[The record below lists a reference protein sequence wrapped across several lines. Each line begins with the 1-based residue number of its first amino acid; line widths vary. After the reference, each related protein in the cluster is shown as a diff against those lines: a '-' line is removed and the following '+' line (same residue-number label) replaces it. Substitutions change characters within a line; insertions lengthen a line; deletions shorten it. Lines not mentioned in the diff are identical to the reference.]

1 MWKVLKYGRYVAEVV
16 RKDFYGHRWS
26 LEISRKRLSACVSSP
41 KVSPPKEERVFH
53 SWVRRQNADD
63 EQTEVDDAFLSG
75 KIYRR
80 RPFNFQHL
88 PPTICST
95 TRSRD
100 QAELHKFV

>member
-53 SWVRRQNADD
+53 SWVRRHNADD
-63 EQTEVDDAFLSG
+63 EQTEMDDVSENLS
-75 KIYRR
+75 
-80 RPFNFQHL
+80 PFPLQLLFQHPSL
-88 PPTICST
+88 
-95 TRSRD
+95 R
-100 QAELHKFV
+100 